1 MIEHRNVEEITETK
15 IGIITAS
22 DHSPVT
28 LKIKLQGESF
38 EKGTCQGT
46 SSVSARWAS
55 GRMRS
60 GLALRRTPIRGP
72 KGAALVGA
80 RRSPC
85 AHRRPCGY
93 LVARHA
99 DALAGGRLFLTTP
112 APSRVAG
119 SSSASPV
126 SCVPANPENYLLLCV
141 PNPWL
146 TNTDTAVCLIPL

>member
-46 SSVSARWAS
+46 SSVSARWAP

-60 GLALRRTPIRGP
+60 GLALRRSPIRGP
-72 KGAALVGA
+72 MVWRVWVHGGPRV
-80 RRSPC
+80 RT
-85 AHRRPCGY
+85 
-93 LVARHA
+93 VAR
-99 DALAGGRLFLTTP
+99 AGT
-112 APSRVAG
+112 
-119 SSSASPV
+119 
-126 SCVPANPENYLLLCV
+126 
-141 PNPWL
+141 W
-146 TNTDTAVCLIPL
+146 